1 MVRGGRKK
9 FGNRLTAGVQIEYGW
24 RRKYPLSETDLDT
37 LHRHIGEVIRK
48 NRIAY
53 KWFFVSIQVSVLGG
67 LYQLKF
73 IPTADEERTWETQ
86 WVSTK
91 VVNDSK
97 VIHELVDKLL
107 DDTIAFQLQNR
118 PAWINRIRVV
128 FLRNHNA

>member
-9 FGNRLTAGVQIEYGW
+9 FGNRLTAGVQIEYRF
-24 RRKYPLSETDLDT
+24 RRRYPLGEADLT
-37 LHRHIGEVIRK
+37 VLHRHIADVIRR
-48 NRIAY
+48 NRLAY

-73 IPTADEERTWETQ
+73 VPTADDERKWEMQ

-91 VVNDSK
+91 VVKDPRQVK
-97 VIHELVDKLL
+97 GLVNKLL

-118 PAWINRIRVV
+118 PAFINRVRVV
-128 FLRNHNA
+128 FLRNHE